1 MQQRTVPG
9 APEPVAA
16 PPFVVVV
23 ASSMGGVA
31 ALGELLGPLPAE
43 FPAAVMVVQHLSPD
57 HPSRLAAILRGRT
70 ALRVQDAAGGEAMRA
85 GTVYLAPPARH
96 LVVDAGG
103 TLSLSDAP
111 PVHFCR
117 PSADVLF
124 ESAAA
129 AFGERV
135 VAVVL
140 TGRDSDGS
148 RGAAE
153 VRRMGGSVLAQDPA
167 TAVVPSMPINAIRTG
182 AVERVLPLA
191 GIAPALLQLVS
202 REHE

>member
-9 APEPVAA
+9 APAA

-23 ASSMGGVA
+23 AASMGGVA
-31 ALGELLGPLPAE
+31 ALGQLLGPLPAD
-43 FPAAVMVVQHLSPD
+43 FPAAVLVVQHLSPD
-57 HPSRLAAILRGRT
+57 HPSRLAAVLRGRT
-70 ALRVQDAAGGEAMRA
+70 ALRVQEAAGGEAVQA

-96 LVVDAGG
+96 LLLGADG
-103 TLSLSDAP
+103 TLSLSDGP
-111 PVHFCR
+111 PVHFSR

-148 RGAAE
+148 RGVAE
-153 VRRMGGSVLAQDPA
+153 VRRLGGSAVAQDPE
-167 TAVVPSMPINAIRTG
+167 TAAVPSMPVNAIRTG

-191 GIAPALLQLVS
+191 AIAPALLQLVS
-202 REHE
+202 RERE

>member
-1 MQQRTVPG
+1 MQKRIVPG
-9 APEPVAA
+9 APATA

-23 ASSMGGVA
+23 AASMGGVA
-31 ALGELLGPLPAE
+31 ALGQLLGLLPAD
-43 FPAAVMVVQHLSPD
+43 FPAAVLVVQHLSPD
-57 HPSRLAAILRGRT
+57 HPSRLAAVLRGRT
-70 ALRVQDAAGGEAMRA
+70 ALRVQEAAGGEAMQA

-96 LVVDAGG
+96 LLVGADG
-103 TLSLSDAP
+103 TLSLSDGP
-111 PVHFCR
+111 PVHFSR

-153 VRRMGGSVLAQDPA
+153 VRRLGGSVVAQDPE
-167 TAVVPSMPINAIRTG
+167 TAAVPSMPANAIRTG

-191 GIAPALLQLVS
+191 AIAPALLQLVS
-202 REHE
+202 RERE